1 MADLLGKEL
10 VRNIKTGLRRAEVR
24 TKRGNGQRN
33 LKAPALTR
41 THTFII
47 KGELRKKGLL
57 DIRAE
62 RMWIP
67 TSFCETLGVRLTG
80 LSD

>member
-1 MADLLGKEL
+1 MGKG
-10 VRNIKTGLRRAEVR
+10 I
-24 TKRGNGQRN
+24 

-47 KGELRKKGLL
+47 KGELRKKGFL

-67 TSFCETLGVRLTG
+67 TSFFETLGVRLTG